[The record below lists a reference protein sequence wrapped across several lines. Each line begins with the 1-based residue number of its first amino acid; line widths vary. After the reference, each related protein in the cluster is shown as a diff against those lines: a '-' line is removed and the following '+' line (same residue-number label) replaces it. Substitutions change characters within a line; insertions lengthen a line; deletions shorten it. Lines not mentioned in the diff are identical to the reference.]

1 MSNVNLP
8 DISAVHQA
16 FIGAASARLR
26 QQESRIL
33 DCLSRLSEDQIWAR
47 GNSNSNSV
55 GNLVLH
61 LIGNLGQ
68 WVVSGVG
75 GEPDHRDRDAEFNA
89 RSGIP
94 RAELA
99 ARLHARLDQVVRIV
113 ESLPVERLLEPV
125 SPQGY
130 TLPVIEVITHITE
143 HFYHHG
149 GQIILLT
156 KLYLDVDLAYYRHLA
171 KNNETHTKK
180 IP

>member
-1 MSNVNLP
+1 MSSSILP
-8 DISAVHQA
+8 DILALHQA
-16 FIGAASARLR
+16 FTGAAAAHLR
-26 QQESRIL
+26 KQEWRIL

-47 GNSNSNSV
+47 GNPNSNSV

-68 WVVSGVG
+68 WVVAGVG
-75 GEPDHRDRDAEFNA
+75 GVPDTRDRDVEFSTRA
-89 RSGIP
+89 GIP
-94 RAELA
+94 GAELA
-99 ARLHARLDQVVRIV
+99 ARLHARLEEVVRIV

-130 TLPVIEVITHITE
+130 TLPVMEVITHITE
-143 HFYHHG
+143 HFYHHC

-156 KLYLDVDLAYYRHLA
+156 KLYLDVDLAYYRHLT
-171 KNNETHTKK
+171 KNNETHTEK